1 MLIPPYR
8 ITLSGGGLKG
18 VAHVGALEVLS
29 EHGLLNSLKEYVGI
43 SAGALVAFCL
53 CIGTSL
59 SALRMIVSL
68 LDFGLVRDLDPE
80 TMMNFPETFGLDT
93 GANLEKLLK
102 TILKA
107 SKLPLTL
114 TFQELAE
121 AKKGPSL
128 RIITMNL
135 NTCMPQEFSAGCTP
149 SAEVVMAVKASMSI
163 PIYFSPV
170 RDPTTQHFLSDG
182 GIYFASPFK
191 FLSDEERRHTL
202 SIAFDDKHKPSKMIN
217 GLSGF
222 LMQLYYSLDYHT
234 GQELRKQWR
243 ENILYIDCGLTNLL
257 QFEASQED
265 RIALMEAGRQSA
277 EDFLKHPG
285 PKPSRRFS
293 TG

>member
-1 MLIPPYR
+1 
-8 ITLSGGGLKG
+8 
-18 VAHVGALEVLS
+18 
-29 EHGLLNSLKEYVGI
+29 
-43 SAGALVAFCL
+43 
-53 CIGTSL
+53 
-59 SALRMIVSL
+59 MIVSL

-121 AKKGPSL
+121 AKLGPAL

-135 NTCMPQEFSAGCTP
+135 NTCMPQEFNAACTP
-149 SAEVVMAVKASMSI
+149 TTEIVMAVKASMSI

-170 RDPTTQHFLSDG
+170 RDPVTQHLLSDG

-202 SIAFDDKHKPSKMIN
+202 SIAFDDTHKPTDLIN
-217 GLSGF
+217 SLSGF
-222 LMQLYYSLDYHT
+222 LMQLYYSLDFHT
-234 GQELRKQWR
+234 AQELRKQWG
-243 ENILYIDCGLTNLL
+243 ENILYIDCRGTNLL

-265 RIALMEAGRQSA
+265 RIALMEAGRRSA
-277 EDFLKHPG
+277 EDFLKRPG
-285 PKPSRRFS
+285 PKPPRRFS
-293 TG
+293 IG

>member
-29 EHGLLNSLKEYVGI
+29 EHGLLSALKEYVGI

-80 TMMNFPETFGLDT
+80 TMINFPETFGLDT

-107 SKLPLTL
+107 RKLPLTL
-114 TFQELAE
+114 TFEQLAE
-121 AKKGPSL
+121 AKKGPTL

-135 NTCMPQEFSAGCTP
+135 NTCMPREFSAACTP
-149 SAEVVMAVKASMSI
+149 TAEVVMAVTASMSI

-170 RDPTTQHFLSDG
+170 RDPITQHFLSDG

-191 FLSDEERRHTL
+191 FLSDDERRHTL
-202 SIAFDDKHKPSKMIN
+202 SIAFDDKHKPTESISS
-217 GLSGF
+217 LSGF

-234 GQELRKQWR
+234 AQELRKQWGQ
-243 ENILYIDCGLTNLL
+243 NILYIDCRGTNLL
-257 QFEASQED
+257 QFEASQEE

-285 PKPSRRFS
+285 PKPARRFS

>member
-29 EHGLLNSLKEYVGI
+29 ERGLLNALKEYVGI
-43 SAGALVAFCL
+43 SAGALMAFCL

-107 SKLPLTL
+107 SKLPADL
-114 TFQELAE
+114 TFQELA
-121 AKKGPSL
+121 AARKGPAL

-135 NTCMPQEFSAGCTP
+135 NTCMPQEFSAACTP
-149 SAEVVMAVKASMSI
+149 DAEVIMAVKASMSI

-170 RDPTTQHFLSDG
+170 RDPATQHYLSDG

-191 FLSDEERRHTL
+191 FLNDDERRHTL
-202 SIAFDDKHKPSKMIN
+202 SISFDDKHKPAESIST
-217 GLSGF
+217 LQSF

-234 GQELRKQWR
+234 AQELRKQWGA
-243 ENILYIDCGLTNLL
+243 NILYIDCRGVNLL

-265 RIALMEAGRQSA
+265 RIALMDAGRRSA
-277 EDFLKHPG
+277 EEFLRAPG
-285 PKPSRRFS
+285 PKPARRFS

>member
-18 VAHVGALEVLS
+18 IAHVGALEVLS
-29 EHGLLNSLKEYVGI
+29 ERGLLKSLKEYVGI

-107 SKLPLTL
+107 SKLPPNL
-114 TFQELAE
+114 TFQQLAN
-121 AKKGPSL
+121 ARLGPAL
-128 RIITMNL
+128 RIVTMNL
-135 NTCMPQEFSAGCTP
+135 NTCLPQEFSASCTP
-149 SAEVVMAVKASMSI
+149 SSEVIMAVKASMSI

-170 RDPTTQHFLSDG
+170 RDPVTQHYLSDG

-202 SIAFDDKHKPSKMIN
+202 SIAFDDKHKPNETIN

-222 LMQLYYSLDYHT
+222 LMQLYYSLDYYA
-234 GQELRKQWR
+234 GRELKSQWGP
-243 ENILYIDCGLTNLL
+243 NILYIDCKGVSLL

-265 RIALMEAGRQSA
+265 RIALMEAGRRSA
-277 EDFLKHPG
+277 EDFLKSPG
-285 PKPSRRFS
+285 PKPARRFS

>member
-1 MLIPPYR
+1 MLVPPYR

-18 VAHVGALEVLS
+18 VAHVGALEVLF
-29 EHGLLNSLKEYVGI
+29 ERGLLNALKEYVGI

-59 SALRMIVSL
+59 SALRMMVSL

-80 TMMNFPETFGLDT
+80 TMINFPETFGIDT

-107 SKLPLTL
+107 SKLPVGI
-114 TFQELAE
+114 TFQELA
-121 AKKGPSL
+121 AARKGPAL

-135 NTCMPQEFSAGCTP
+135 NTCMPQEFSAACTP

-170 RDPTTQHFLSDG
+170 RDPVSQHYLSDG
-182 GIYFASPFK
+182 GVYFASPFK
-191 FLSDEERRHTL
+191 FLSDDERRHTL
-202 SIAFDDKHKPSKMIN
+202 SIAFDDKHKPAKSISS
-217 GLSGF
+217 LSGF

-234 GQELRKQWR
+234 AQELKNQWGA
-243 ENILYIDCGLTNLL
+243 NILYIDCRGINLL
-257 QFEASQED
+257 QFEASHED
-265 RIALMEAGRQSA
+265 RIALMDLGRRSA
-277 EDFLKHPG
+277 EEFLRAPG
-285 PKPSRRFS
+285 PKPARRFS

>member
-18 VAHVGALEVLS
+18 VAHIGALEVLS
-29 EHGLLNSLKEYVGI
+29 ERGLLNSVKEYVGI
-43 SAGALVAFCL
+43 SAGGLVAFCV

-80 TMMNFPETFGLDT
+80 SMMNFPETFGLDT
-93 GANLEKLLK
+93 GANMEKLLV

-107 SKLPLTL
+107 RKLPPAI

-121 AKKGPSL
+121 AKLGPAL

-135 NTCMPQEFSAGCTP
+135 NTCMPQEFSAKLTP
-149 SAEVVMAVKASMSI
+149 TTSVAMAVKASMSI

-170 RDPTTQHFLSDG
+170 RDPATDHYLADG
-182 GIYFASPFK
+182 GIHFASPFK
-191 FLSDEERRHTL
+191 FLTVEERRHTL
-202 SIAFDDKHKPSKMIN
+202 SIAFNDTHKRCETISTLP
-217 GLSGF
+217 GF
-222 LMQLYYSLDYHT
+222 LLQLYYSLDYHT
-234 GQELRKQWR
+234 GHELRKEWSQ
-243 ENILYIDCGLTNLL
+243 NILYIDCGMVNLL
-257 QFEASQED
+257 QFEATQED
-265 RIALMEAGRQSA
+265 KIALMEAGRRSA
-277 EDFLKHPG
+277 EEFLNGPG
-285 PKPSRRFS
+285 RKPARRFS

>member
-18 VAHVGALEVLS
+18 VAHVGALEVLF
-29 EHGLLNSLKEYVGI
+29 ERGLLNALKEYVGI

-53 CIGTSL
+53 SIGTSL

-80 TMMNFPETFGLDT
+80 TMINFPETFGLDT

-107 SKLPLTL
+107 SKLPVGL
-114 TFQELAE
+114 TFQELA
-121 AKKGPSL
+121 AAQKGPAL

-135 NTCMPQEFSAGCTP
+135 NTCMPQEFSAACTP
-149 SAEVVMAVKASMSI
+149 TAEVVMAVKASMSI

-170 RDPTTQHFLSDG
+170 RDPATQHYLSDG
-182 GIYFASPFK
+182 GVYFASPFK

-202 SIAFDDKHKPSKMIN
+202 SIAFDDKHKLAESIST
-217 GLSGF
+217 LQGF

-234 GQELRKQWR
+234 AQELKAQWGA
-243 ENILYIDCGLTNLL
+243 NILYIDCGGVNLL

-265 RIALMEAGRQSA
+265 RIALMEAGRRSA
-277 EDFLKHPG
+277 EEFLRAPG
-285 PKPSRRFS
+285 PKPVRRFS